1 LNGKSKK
8 IEKTMKNSTP
18 SVIPKYIQIYD
29 WLHSSIRRKR
39 IRVGEML
46 PPETEL
52 ADRFGVNR
60 MTVRKAL
67 NKLVVEGMIVRER
80 GKGTFLLSDSPREL
94 VYNLEVSTGIYADL
108 QRYGVTP
115 SMELLRSEV
124 IQADEKT
131 AQILS
136 LENDNRVIALE
147 YLFFGN
153 NEPVMYEECY
163 LPYIEFQELLEYDL
177 NQLRYPLM
185 KERYG
190 VVPSQANQSFSAVIT
205 TKKQQTLFRSRSPLP
220 CLRLECT
227 MFDATGIPIDHG
239 TYLYR
244 GDRYK
249 FNVQKLKYIYKAPS
263 KKK

>member
-1 LNGKSKK
+1 
-8 IEKTMKNSTP
+8 MKNLTQS
-18 SVIPKYIQIYD
+18 SIPKYIQIYD

-67 NKLVVEGMIVRER
+67 NKLVVEGMIVREQ

-94 VYNLEVSTGIYADL
+94 VYNLEVSAGIYADM

-115 SMELLRSEV
+115 SMKLLRSEV
-124 IQADEKT
+124 LQADQKT
-131 AQILS
+131 AGILN
-136 LENDNRVIALE
+136 LGEDGRVIALE
-147 YLFFGN
+147 YLFYGDG
-153 NEPVMYEECY
+153 EPVMYEECY
-163 LPYIEFQELLEYDL
+163 LPYTEFRELLEYDL

-185 KERYG
+185 KERYN
-190 VVPSQANQSFSAVIT
+190 VIPSQANQSFSAVMAT
-205 TKKQQTLFRSRSPLP
+205 AKQQALFRSRSPIA
-220 CLRLECT
+220 CLLLECT
-227 MFDATGIPIDHG
+227 MFDASGIPIDHG

-249 FNVQKLKYIYKAPS
+249 FNVQNLKYVYTAPA
-263 KKK
+263 